1 LLDRMSPTAGARFI
15 AVVGASG
22 SGKSSVVRGGL
33 IAAIRRGAI
42 QGSDRWFVTEMLP
55 GHHPLEELDAALMR
69 VAIRPPAGLLAL
81 LESGPRGL
89 LEVVDAILPEGTEL
103 LLVVDQ
109 LEEAFT
115 ITESEGDRA
124 LFLESLRVATAEPS
138 SRLRVVATLRADF
151 YDRPLR
157 YPRIGQLL
165 GSATEVLSALTPEE
179 LERAIVRPAE
189 RAGLQIDGAL
199 VPQIAADVAEQ
210 PGALPLVQYA
220 LTELYDRREE
230 GRLTLGAY
238 RDIGGA
244 GGALAASAEHLY
256 ATRQPAGRNAVRQL
270 FLRLVTLGEGVAD
283 TRRRVTRSE
292 LSAIEVDAHAM
303 DAALDSYGRH
313 RLLTFDRDP
322 ATREPTV
329 EVAHEALL
337 GAWERLREWI
347 EEARE
352 DVRMHRRLS
361 DAAREWERNGREPS
375 FLLSG
380 SRLDQFESWGSATSL
395 ALGLEERGYLS
406 ASVARRDEERAA
418 EDARTFR
425 ERTLER
431 RSVKR
436 LRALVVA
443 LTAAALVAG
452 TLTAIALNR
461 NASAQRASR
470 VAAARGLLM
479 VAAVNFEIDR
489 QLGILLGLEAA
500 RTTQDVD
507 GTVLPEVENFLRRAA
522 PAVAIDTTPILGSA
536 IRGGSAT
543 PDGSAI
549 ALVDEAGSVG
559 VWDLRNGSRILA
571 LPSDTVCDSSGCPE
585 VFWVSLSDDASL
597 LATGDGD
604 GLAHLWDLRSGRE
617 VVTVSTDATAFAA
630 TFGGPFAPPAAL
642 SPDGRLLATGGRAG
656 FRLWDA
662 ATGEQA
668 RTLPRVSSP
677 WTVPRFSPDGTWL
690 FYCALD
696 DDLGAAPAGQP
707 AEPGAVNVITGETMV
722 FRGGFFGCGAQ
733 FSADSTRVALLLLR
747 GSLADAA
754 KDPAKITWHVEVW
767 DLRLRKKLSATSQA
781 EIPVGSVPAPTA
793 LSPDSVAIAL
803 SPDGEELAVWG
814 PAFNVVEVYDADTLA
829 PLRTLEHTAPVNQVG
844 FSPDGTRIATVSD
857 DGVARVWNAQ
867 TGALIFTSLDEP
879 GHLEGAAFNQ
889 DGSRIALLYSDGRIL
904 VHAIAFKDVLEI
916 AKGRVT
922 RSLTDV
928 ECRTYLHVPACPT

>member
-1 LLDRMSPTAGARFI
+1 
-15 AVVGASG
+15 
-22 SGKSSVVRGGL
+22 
-33 IAAIRRGAI
+33 
-42 QGSDRWFVTEMLP
+42 
-55 GHHPLEELDAALMR
+55 
-69 VAIRPPAGLLAL
+69 
-81 LESGPRGL
+81 
-89 LEVVDAILPEGTEL
+89 
-103 LLVVDQ
+103 
-109 LEEAFT
+109 
-115 ITESEGDRA
+115 
-124 LFLESLRVATAEPS
+124 
-138 SRLRVVATLRADF
+138 
-151 YDRPLR
+151 
-157 YPRIGQLL
+157 
-165 GSATEVLSALTPEE
+165 
-179 LERAIVRPAE
+179 
-189 RAGLQIDGAL
+189 
-199 VPQIAADVAEQ
+199 
-210 PGALPLVQYA
+210 
-220 LTELYDRREE
+220 
-230 GRLTLGAY
+230 
-238 RDIGGA
+238 
-244 GGALAASAEHLY
+244 
-256 ATRQPAGRNAVRQL
+256 
-270 FLRLVTLGEGVAD
+270 
-283 TRRRVTRSE
+283 
-292 LSAIEVDAHAM
+292 
-303 DAALDSYGRH
+303 
-313 RLLTFDRDP
+313 
-322 ATREPTV
+322 
-329 EVAHEALL
+329 
-337 GAWERLREWI
+337 
-347 EEARE
+347 
-352 DVRMHRRLS
+352 
-361 DAAREWERNGREPS
+361 
-375 FLLSG
+375 
-380 SRLDQFESWGSATSL
+380 
-395 ALGLEERGYLS
+395 
-406 ASVARRDEERAA
+406 
-418 EDARTFR
+418 
-425 ERTLER
+425 
-431 RSVKR
+431 
-436 LRALVVA
+436 
-443 LTAAALVAG
+443 
-452 TLTAIALNR
+452 
-461 NASAQRASR
+461 
-470 VAAARGLLM
+470 
-479 VAAVNFEIDR
+479 
-489 QLGILLGLEAA
+489 
-500 RTTQDVD
+500 
-507 GTVLPEVENFLRRAA
+507 
-522 PAVAIDTTPILGSA
+522 
-536 IRGGSAT
+536 
-543 PDGSAI
+543 
-549 ALVDEAGSVG
+549 
-559 VWDLRNGSRILA
+559 
-571 LPSDTVCDSSGCPE
+571 
-585 VFWVSLSDDASL
+585 

-604 GLAHLWDLRSGRE
+604 GLARLWDLRSGRE

-904 VHAIAFKDVLEI
+904 VHAIAFEDVLEI
-916 AKGRVT
+916 AEGRVT